1 MTTLIFSRTL
11 KLQAGL
17 KDETASL
24 TLISS
29 DIDRLAMSLEAFCD
43 VWAQFVELS
52 LGLVLLGRQL
62 GWVCVAPILIVAG
75 KPPSASHSRAISNGL
90 GSTLCASKVTK
101 LIGPRQK
108 VWISAVQK
116 RVSMTSSMLGSM
128 KSVKMMGLSSM
139 LFDTLQSQRV
149 RELNLSKKFRV
160 MGMWRMML
168 CKWSC
173 S

>member
-17 KDETASL
+17 QDETASL
-24 TLISS
+24 TLMSS
-29 DIDRLAMSLEAFCD
+29 DIDRLAVSLDAFCE
-43 VWAQFVELS
+43 VWAQLVELS

-75 KPPSASHSRAISNGL
+75 RSPSARDNCSFANGL

-108 VWISAVQK
+108 VWIAAVQR
-116 RVSMTSSMLGSM
+116 RVGMTSSMLGSM
-128 KSVKMMGLSSM
+128 KSVKMMGLSNV

-149 RELNLSKKFRV
+149 RELDLSKKFRV

-168 CKWSC
+168 CK
-173 S
+173 